1 MSKSVFFLLL
11 RKRRK
16 FLPLRE
22 VPAFQKLQGKPK
34 INHSTPLPPV
44 KKKIKPIPTLI
55 NPTKSKSER
64 TLSSTSFEIFRTKE
78 ATISPTPKLLKPSGQ
93 YLSMKRILKGGE

>member
-1 MSKSVFFLLL
+1 MSKPVFSLLL
-11 RKRRK
+11 QKREK

-22 VPAFQKLQGKPK
+22 APAFPKLQGKPK
-34 INHSTPLPPV
+34 INHSTPLPPA

-55 NPTKSKSER
+55 NPSKSKSER
-64 TLSSTSFEIFRTKE
+64 TFSSTSFEIFRTKE
-78 ATISPTPKLLKPSGQ
+78 ATISPTPKLLKTSDQ